1 MLMLMMIYDEYG
13 DDDYG
18 DDDDDDDD
26 GDDDDVNKNN
36 EDGDGLQQKNI
47 EEKFL

>member
-1 MLMLMMIYDEYG
+1 MPAEGRQWPSDD

-26 GDDDDVNKNN
+26 DDGDDITCVPI
-36 EDGDGLQQKNI
+36 L
-47 EEKFL
+47 LTWR